1 MNRIAMQSIWQQP
14 GLIPFS
20 GGFTK
25 RGTIIDTGV
34 DYNHLDMLGM
44 NSQLQIDKSRSATFN
59 RAGNSPAQGASNLN
73 LVSTS
78 VTGHGTHVAGIMA
91 GGWGNGDS
99 RGIAGVLGPT
109 SSGLVMCNAFSPGS
123 YFSSSMVQVAAS
135 TQDLLA
141 CYNHTRS
148 VDAHWV
154 INMSLG
160 GPGTMAEMAAE
171 RDTIKQTI
179 CNNGGMVVVA
189 AGNEGLNI
197 SAAGT
202 DASGYQYDGQYP
214 AKFAALYPDCV
225 LTVAA
230 VDNSDRLA
238 TFSNWGSAVG
248 VAAPGV
254 GIFSDIPSRYA
265 DSTISNYWASATWS
279 GTSMATP
286 YVAAVALLIRNAV
299 PSATAAQV
307 IRCIKATSLA
317 QPVKPA
323 VGDTSGVK
331 RISGG
336 ILNAAAAL
344 DCVKTAVA
352 ALAAPAAPPALSG
365 PPSASPKPA
374 MQPNPTPS
382 PSPSPKPSPSPS
394 PSPDPSPSPSPNPAS
409 AGVPCPSTG
418 LPLCVSALT
427 GTLPAAGSR
436 SCPNGKY
443 TLAVRNSSGNRATR
457 FRMSS
462 FVCLSAALEASSW
475 AGIARR
481 QACGSSS
488 SSSSRGLLGS
498 QQQGLL
504 A

>member
-1 MNRIAMQSIWQQP
+1 MSLLLDIYVNLSSWVEFNSGDAFAGLLSSGSFQDAQLDRPRIARTPLIAPTHTPTTNRSRGASLPTAFTGVTSVPVECPSGSCPYLWGMNRIAMQSIWQQP

-73 LVSTS
+73 LVSAS

-179 CNNGGMVVVA
+179 CDNGGMVVVA

-254 GIFSDIPSRYA
+254 GIFSDIPSHYA

-286 YVAAVALLIRNAV
+286 YVAAVALLLRNVV

-323 VGDTSGVK
+323 VGDTSGMK
-331 RISGG
+331 RIS
-336 ILNAAAAL
+336 
-344 DCVKTAVA
+344 
-352 ALAAPAAPPALSG
+352 
-365 PPSASPKPA
+365 
-374 MQPNPTPS
+374 
-382 PSPSPKPSPSPS
+382 
-394 PSPDPSPSPSPNPAS
+394 
-409 AGVPCPSTG
+409 
-418 LPLCVSALT
+418 

-462 FVCLSAALEASSW
+462 CLCLSAALEASSW
-475 AGIARR
+475 AGTARR
-481 QACGSSS
+481 QA
-488 SSSSRGLLGS
+488 
-498 QQQGLL
+498 
-504 A
+504 